1 MYFQRLSNGFYDL
14 ELMTHI
20 VCIFVEYQTG
30 GLQATILKPSDD
42 FGKTTNI
49 CETIFYYYCPNI
61 FSKLR
66 STVQWI

>member
-14 ELMTHI
+14 ELMTHV

-42 FGKTTNI
+42 FGKATNI
-49 CETIFYYYCPNI
+49 CETIFH
-61 FSKLR
+61 
-66 STVQWI
+66 